1 MEFFT
6 PLRPESSSS
15 LGLAL
20 VVSSSTPLILLD
32 EDLVIQAASGS
43 FCSAFSIDCGSVVG
57 QQLFALG
64 DGEWNRPQLRALLA
78 ATAGG
83 SAAIDAYEMD
93 LTRAGDPLRRVVIN
107 AHVLEH
113 ADDQALRLVVAVT
126 DVTQARQSLRDNE
139 TLVQQKNVLVQEL
152 NHRVANSLQIIAS
165 VLMQRVRSVQSEETR
180 THLRDA
186 HHRVMSIATLQR
198 QLANTATGEVAL
210 RPYLTELC
218 ASIGASMIAD
228 PALVSLTVEADD
240 SAIGADQSVS
250 IGLIVT
256 ELVINSLKHAFP
268 EESAKGTIT
277 VGFHKTV
284 GEGWLLS
291 VADDGIGIQDEH
303 AHGKSGLGTGI
314 VNALAGQ
321 LKAVVE
327 VSDAD
332 PGCRVEVI
340 RR

>member
-165 VLMQRVRSVQSEETR
+165 VLM
-180 THLRDA
+180 
-186 HHRVMSIATLQR
+186 
-198 QLANTATGEVAL
+198 
-210 RPYLTELC
+210 
-218 ASIGASMIAD
+218 
-228 PALVSLTVEADD
+228 
-240 SAIGADQSVS
+240 
-250 IGLIVT
+250 
-256 ELVINSLKHAFP
+256 
-268 EESAKGTIT
+268 
-277 VGFHKTV
+277 
-284 GEGWLLS
+284 
-291 VADDGIGIQDEH
+291 
-303 AHGKSGLGTGI
+303 
-314 VNALAGQ
+314 
-321 LKAVVE
+321 
-327 VSDAD
+327 
-332 PGCRVEVI
+332 
-340 RR
+340 